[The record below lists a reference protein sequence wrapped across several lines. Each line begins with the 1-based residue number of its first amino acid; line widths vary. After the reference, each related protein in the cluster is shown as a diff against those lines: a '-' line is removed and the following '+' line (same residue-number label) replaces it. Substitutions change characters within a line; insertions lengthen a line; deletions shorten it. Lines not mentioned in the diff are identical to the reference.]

1 MENRKMYIL
10 SGIIIVLAAVALIL
24 YASTSTHAASLS
36 AYDNAIAPPSILSAL
51 HVSES
56 VSSQVGI
63 GSAGNFPAR
72 KNASILLADG
82 KPEVLYIGAE
92 YCPYCA
98 TERWPMII
106 ALMRFGNF
114 TGLRLM
120 TSSSSDAFP
129 STPTFTFY
137 NSTYSSNYVTF
148 VSVETT
154 TNKLVNGTYPTLQTP
169 NNSQGK
175 VFSTF
180 DVPTQN
186 CPNGGCIPFIS
197 YANRSV
203 QIGVNY
209 DPTLLQNM
217 NWSQIARS
225 LSNSS
230 SAQAQGIVGSANL
243 ITAEI
248 CSIDNNT
255 PSSVCSQPYVAAI
268 QKEI

>member
-1 MENRKMYIL
+1 MEKRKMYII

-24 YASTSTHAASLS
+24 YASTSAHTASIS
-36 AYDNAIAPPSILSAL
+36 KYDNIIVPPSILSAL
-51 HVSES
+51 HVSERLS
-56 VSSQVGI
+56 NQIGI
-63 GSAGNFPAR
+63 GSAGNFPSR
-72 KNASILLADG
+72 KNASTLLADG

-98 TERWPMII
+98 TERWPIII

-114 TGLRLM
+114 TGLRFM
-120 TSSSSDAFP
+120 TSSSSDVFP

-137 NSTYSSNYVTF
+137 NSTYSSNYITF
-148 VSVETT
+148 ISVETT

-169 NNSQGK
+169 NSSQSK
-175 VFSTF
+175 IFSTF
-180 DVPTQN
+180 DIPTQN
-186 CPNGGCIPFIS
+186 CPNGGCIPFID

-209 DPTLLQNM
+209 EPTLLQNM
-217 NWSQIARS
+217 NWSQLTGL

-230 SAQAQGIVGSANL
+230 SAQAEGIVGSANL

-255 PSSVCSQPYVAAI
+255 PSSVCGQPYVTAI